1 MLVST
6 KNNKTLGGYLNA
18 DGEEIEVCEAVYE
31 KKGAD
36 QYNNCK
42 RAYATGNKTLAKAYE
57 KALEG
62 SFNGTFEEWKS
73 KQVGAASSLFG
84 SIVDAFKGT
93 GGIAASDLPSTPT
106 PEKNNTGLVIGVVAV
121 AAIGIFAGV
130 YFYNNSK

>member
-18 DGEEIEVCEAVYE
+18 DGEEIEVCEGVYE

-42 RAYATGNKTLAKAYE
+42 RAYATGNKNLAKAYE
-57 KALEG
+57 RALEG
-62 SFNGTFEEWKS
+62 SFNGTFEEWKT
-73 KQVGAASSLFG
+73 KQIGTVGSFFG
-84 SIVDAFKGT
+84 SIVDAFQGGGT
-93 GGIAASDLPSTPT
+93 TVTTDLPSPT
-106 PEKNNTGLVIGVVAV
+106 PKKDNTGLVVGVIAV
-121 AAIGIFAGV
+121 AAIGLFAGV

>member
-18 DGEEIEVCEAVYE
+18 DGEEIEVCEGVYE

-42 RAYATGNKTLAKAYE
+42 RAYANNNKTLARAYE

-62 SFNGTFEEWKS
+62 NFNGTFEEWRA
-73 KQVGAASSLFG
+73 KQVSTVGSFFG
-84 SIVDAFKGT
+84 SLVNSFQQGGST
-93 GGIAASDLPSTPT
+93 GNDLPPTPT

-121 AAIGIFAGV
+121 AAIGLFAGV